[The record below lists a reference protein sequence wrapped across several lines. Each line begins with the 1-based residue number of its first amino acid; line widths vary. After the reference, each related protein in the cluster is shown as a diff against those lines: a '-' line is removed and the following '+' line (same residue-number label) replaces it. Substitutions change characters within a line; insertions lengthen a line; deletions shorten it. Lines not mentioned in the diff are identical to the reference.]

1 MAAAALMSAEMN
13 FSPEMAAY
21 LVAKVPQQALWVGTA
36 IRVYMREF
44 FSFPGGDVLDE
55 TALKYLPVRMPTAAH
70 AHALAMAGVMI
81 GARDDRS
88 GVVGPYGMPP
98 YDTNVAFWEPD
109 LHNDSARF
117 GAMSQSD
124 VRFEEHYVVQYPPTD
139 VVYSVRREILLRSL
153 QVATNSLSMG
163 VTLREA
169 LAAVYTLLDDL
180 REDRVR
186 VQTET
191 KVDQGSVHTAQLTS
205 NVKALWEQAAQHT
218 KAKMKESEFEA
229 IVTYLKL
236 KAGMVVSPKKT
247 PLLTQLALFA
257 KVLVR

>member
-1 MAAAALMSAEMN
+1 
-13 FSPEMAAY
+13 
-21 LVAKVPQQALWVGTA
+21 
-36 IRVYMREF
+36 
-44 FSFPGGDVLDE
+44 
-55 TALKYLPVRMPTAAH
+55 
-70 AHALAMAGVMI
+70 
-81 GARDDRS
+81 
-88 GVVGPYGMPP
+88 
-98 YDTNVAFWEPD
+98 
-109 LHNDSARF
+109 
-117 GAMSQSD
+117 MSQSD

-229 IVTYLKL
+229 IVAYLKL

-257 KVLVR
+257 KVLRKVAEPGGEQIGGGGDSSAEEIGEWEGSAAACAPSSSDTRAHSARVPQGLDSGSERRVEGSVVESSGRERW